1 VAARLPKTPN
11 KTAKAELVREQYDGE
26 DYEYYPLGEYVVAAL
41 GVCGGRLSIKY
52 TRIDARHV
60 FGSLRGGDSPRE
72 ISRYYKIPVAAVEEA
87 VALSQQYDYEES
99 YADRAGRSVV
109 SALYQDRDIRSGTL
123 AA

>member
-1 VAARLPKTPN
+1 VAARLPKAPN

-26 DYEYYPLGEYVVAAL
+26 DYEYYPLGEYVVAAP
-41 GVCGGRLSIKY
+41 GVCGGRPSIKY

-60 FGSLRGGDSPRE
+60 IGSLRSGDSPQK

-99 YADRAGRSVV
+99 YA
-109 SALYQDRDIRSGTL
+109 
-123 AA
+123 